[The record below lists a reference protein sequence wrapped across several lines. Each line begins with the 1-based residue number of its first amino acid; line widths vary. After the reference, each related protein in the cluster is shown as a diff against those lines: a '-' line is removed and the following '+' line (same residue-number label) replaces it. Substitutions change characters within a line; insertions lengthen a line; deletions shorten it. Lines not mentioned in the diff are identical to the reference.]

1 MQVRAVYSHCELSC
15 VPLRLIYVKALTPTP
30 QNVTIFE
37 DNVFKE
43 VINVKQGH

>member
-1 MQVRAVYSHCELSC
+1 MQDQAVYSHYELSC
-15 VPLRLIYVKALTPTP
+15 GPLKLIYVKALTPIP
-30 QNVTIFE
+30 QNVTILE